1 MAYLQSWAEVIEK
14 DPDELFRA
22 AAEAQKITDYIKEH
36 MIERDL
42 QKVQTKTDEHTIER
56 AARTVEPVP
65 QPEPEKAKKRDF
77 KPIHRSITIPDKPK
91 RKRRVAVRRT
101 TTDKTK
107 GISR

>member
-22 AAEAQKITDYIKEH
+22 AAEAQKMTDYIKEH
-36 MIERDL
+36 MIERDM
-42 QKVQTKTDEHTIER
+42 QKVQTKTDEHVAEM
-56 AARTVEPVP
+56 AARTVEPAP
-65 QPEPEKAKKRDF
+65 QPELEKAKKRDF

-107 GISR
+107 GMSR

>member
-1 MAYLQSWAEVIEK
+1 
-14 DPDELFRA
+14 
-22 AAEAQKITDYIKEH
+22 

-42 QKVQTKTDEHTIER
+42 QKVQAKTDEHVIEKASR
-56 AARTVEPVP
+56 PMELTSK
-65 QPEPEKAKKRDF
+65 PEPEKVKKRDF

-91 RKRRVAVRRT
+91 RKRRVAVRHT